1 MRSASGADA
10 AIINGGGIRANI
22 NRGEIKK
29 KDIYNVLPF
38 DNYIVA
44 VKLTGKQIRE
54 ALEHGVSAVEKEA
67 GRFPQ
72 VSGIKFT
79 YSRSAKAGS
88 RVKDIWIGDEP
99 LEAGKKYI
107 VATNDFLAAG
117 GDGYKVFGEAA
128 GSSEDFSVTGS
139 MMKGEKPAFSGS
151 GRRLR
156 DAVLVYIRE
165 KKVISP
171 HAGGRIATIP

>member
-1 MRSASGADA
+1 
-10 AIINGGGIRANI
+10 
-22 NRGEIKK
+22 
-29 KDIYNVLPF
+29 
-38 DNYIVA
+38 
-44 VKLTGKQIRE
+44 
-54 ALEHGVSAVEKEA
+54 
-67 GRFPQ
+67 
-72 VSGIKFT
+72 
-79 YSRSAKAGS
+79 
-88 RVKDIWIGDEP
+88 VKDIWIGDEP

-139 MMKGEKPAFSGS
+139 MMKGEKLAFSGS